1 MNFRGDRVMSMWKL
15 PNLVQ
20 STTQDLK
27 AGIFRIELDMQKTII
42 LGLIE
47 CNFYASVLDRIYSV
61 VDTRL
66 GTIYDKDY
74 SLKRDNRELKFC
86 IRCNWE
92 ILIEKARKSSNKDY
106 LKYLLNYAIN
116 GDLAVT
122 PLDENY
128 YLKYPSSSD
137 RYEYEQFNEQNTL

>member
-1 MNFRGDRVMSMWKL
+1 MSMWKL
-15 PNLVQ
+15 PNLVR

-27 AGIFRIELDMQKTII
+27 TGVFRIELDMQKTII

-47 CNFYASVLDRIYSV
+47 LHFYASVLDRIYSV

-74 SLKRDNRELKFC
+74 SLTRDNRELKFC

-137 RYEYEQFNEQNTL
+137 SYEYEQFNE